1 MIRKESG
8 MNLVTE
14 KKKLGDKAL
23 LNIKKMTDRNNH
35 TENRRKLSSLMGN
48 DKLAQ
53 FYKAMATLNLVFNGD
68 ITSEGNC
75 RIEMPKLNMLKEG
88 GEMKL
93 EVIADDMYFNP
104 WNSDFEL
111 KKSKSVTVEVKQP
124 TDKVIK
130 ENKATVKVNV
140 PKETKPK
147 SRVGKP
153 KKTLKESNFTK
164 QDLKKLLLKLRS

>member
-1 MIRKESG
+1 MYTLYS
-8 MNLVTE
+8 
-14 KKKLGDKAL
+14 DKN
-23 LNIKKMTDRNNH
+23 NIFECDIQLEGASITQAFARVIVEGNN
-35 TENRRKLSSLMGN
+35 
-48 DKLAQ
+48 
-53 FYKAMATLNLVFNGD
+53 LNLVFNGN

-93 EVIADDMYFNP
+93 EIIADDMYFNP

-124 TDKVIK
+124 TNKVIK
-130 ENKATVKVNV
+130 ENKATVKVNI
-140 PKETKPK
+140 PKEVKPK
-147 SRVGKP
+147 RRVSQP

>member
-1 MIRKESG
+1 MYTLYS
-8 MNLVTE
+8 
-14 KKKLGDKAL
+14 DKN
-23 LNIKKMTDRNNH
+23 NIFECDIQLEGASITQAFARVIVEG
-35 TENRRKLSSLMGN
+35 EN
-48 DKLAQ
+48 
-53 FYKAMATLNLVFNGD
+53 LNLVFNGN
-68 ITSEGNC
+68 ISSEGNC

-93 EVIADDMYFNP
+93 EIIADDMYFNP

-124 TDKVIK
+124 TNKVIK
-130 ENKATVKVNV
+130 ENKATVKVNI
-140 PKETKPK
+140 PKEVKPK
-147 SRVGKP
+147 RRVSQP